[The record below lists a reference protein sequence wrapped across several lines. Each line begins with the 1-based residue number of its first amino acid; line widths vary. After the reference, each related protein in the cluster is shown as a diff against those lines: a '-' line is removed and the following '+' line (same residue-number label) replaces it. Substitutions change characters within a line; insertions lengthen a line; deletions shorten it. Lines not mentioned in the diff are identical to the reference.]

1 MRNKIV
7 AGNWKMNLNY
17 EEAIQLGTNLNAW
30 IADNQPTAEVIIAPS
45 FIYLQTLLEAVDE
58 QYLKIASQD
67 VSAHEKGAYTGDVS
81 AEQLDSIGLDFAIV
95 GHSERRDYQG
105 ESDTIIAEKLK
116 QAFKHQINPI
126 FCVGEKL
133 EEREAGDHFSVVK
146 TQVLNA
152 LTYQDKE
159 DLSRLI
165 IAYEPVWAI
174 GTGKTA
180 TPEQAQEIHAFIRKV
195 LNDEFG
201 VEVANNTSILYG
213 GSVNA
218 ANADE
223 IFSQPDID
231 GGLVGGASLKYD
243 DFVQIIAACK

>member
-67 VSAHEKGAYTGDVS
+67 ISAHAKGAYTGDVS